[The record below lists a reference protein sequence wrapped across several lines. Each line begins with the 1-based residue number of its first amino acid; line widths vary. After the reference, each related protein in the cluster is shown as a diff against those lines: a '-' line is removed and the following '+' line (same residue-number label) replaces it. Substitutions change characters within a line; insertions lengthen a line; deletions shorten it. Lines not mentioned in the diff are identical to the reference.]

1 MLAFIRRNMIKNIFL
16 LVLALLAGSLTA
28 GGRYFTDQDG
38 KGWIPIGIN
47 LCFCRDSGEGASRV
61 KNLDARRAEFE
72 GWVRDFAAQG
82 GNYARLWLGHDFFQV
97 MPEKP
102 EQYDAERTET
112 LMRVVRLCEKLGV
125 RLKLTLESFRTV
137 YAESEVPAGLYSK
150 FFNRPLYAPFAKSMH
165 EFYRSEECYRI
176 YMAKARYLKS
186 LGLGDSPAVFCWEL
200 WNEIDATGGVAAY
213 ADWSDRALAGLKRL
227 FPGQKTVQNLG
238 SYAYPGSPIAYAQM
252 ATVKDNDFMQIHRY
266 LDPGAPMD
274 ICRAPMDVMAAES
287 IRELREL
294 RDDCPLLLAE
304 TGAVK
309 PNHTGPSILYEID
322 REGTLLHDA
331 LFAPFFAGSAGC
343 GQFWH
348 WDSYVARWNLW
359 WHYRRFAS
367 AIAGLDPVAEDF
379 RPFRLETRRLRVYG
393 LRGKTTTVL
402 WCRDKRCDWRSEL
415 VEGNAPEDVAG
426 EKIPFGRHVFSCYD
440 PWNDR
445 HVEADG
451 PTLPTFRRSLVVRFP
466 TMRSAAD

>member
-1 MLAFIRRNMIKNIFL
+1 MSR
-16 LVLALLAGSLTA
+16 LVCVAVFALGITSATA
-28 GGRYFTDQDG
+28 SERYFVDQNG

-61 KNLDARRAEFE
+61 ENLDACRAEFE
-72 GWVRDFAAQG
+72 GWIRDFAAQG

-112 LMRVVRLCEKLGV
+112 LLRVVRLCEKLGV

-137 YAESEVPAGLYSK
+137 YAANDVPAGQYAE
-150 FFNRPLYAPFAKSMH
+150 FFNRPLYAPFAKSMY

-213 ADWSDRALAGLKRL
+213 ADWSDRALAELKRL
-227 FPGQKTVQNLG
+227 FPGQMTVQNLG
-238 SYAYPGSPIAYAQM
+238 SYAYSGSPIAYAQM

-274 ICRAPMDVMAAES
+274 VCRAPMDVLAAES
-287 IRELREL
+287 IRELCEL
-294 RDDCPLLLAE
+294 RGDRPALLAE
-304 TGAVK
+304 TGAVMA
-309 PNHTGPSILYEID
+309 NHTGPSNLYEVD

-331 LFAPFFAGSAGC
+331 IFAPFFAGSAGC

-359 WHYRRFAS
+359 WQYRRFAS
-367 AIAGLDPVAEDF
+367 AIAGIDPVAEGF
-379 RPFRLETRRLRVYG
+379 KPFRLETRRLRVYG
-393 LRGKTTTVL
+393 LRGAKTTVL

-415 VEGNAPEDVAG
+415 VEGNAPEDVSG
-426 EKIPFGRHVFSCYD
+426 ETLPFGGRTFFCYN
-440 PWNDR
+440 PWTDR
-445 HVEADG
+445 SVEVMA
-451 PTLPTFRRSLVVRFP
+451 PKLPSFKRSLVVRFS
-466 TMRSAAD
+466 TEVR